1 MGEALSIAI
10 RFFEAPL
17 NFFYELLGRSG
28 MLGFYWAIL
37 AMYVAFRFLVAPF
50 LGVYADGLSDT
61 ARKAAKQSLNGAN
74 KGKQG
79 KRGG

>member
-1 MGEALSIAI
+1 MGEALSLAM

-17 NFFYELLGRSG
+17 NWFYQLLGSSG

-50 LGVYADGLSDT
+50 LGVYGDALSDT
-61 ARKAAKQSLNGAN
+61 ARKSARKSI
-74 KGKQG
+74 KSGKQG
-79 KRGG
+79 KKG

>member
-1 MGEALSIAI
+1 MGEALSLAM

-17 NFFYELLGRSG
+17 NWFYQLLGRSG

-50 LGVYADGLSDT
+50 LGVYGEALSDT
-61 ARKAAKQSLNGAN
+61 ARKSARKSIRSGNQGK
-74 KGKQG
+74 KGK
-79 KRGG
+79 KGG